1 MTQFK
6 RRKHQTPGEMNSTFA
21 LALSGIYFVGEARL
35 YHEEGATGHAVM
47 IGLCGL
53 LALAGA
59 LRFDLHNLWRWVG
72 QFRK

>member
-6 RRKHQTPGEMNSTFA
+6 RRKHETRGEMISTFA
-21 LALSGIYFVGEARL
+21 LAVSGMFFIGEARL
-35 YHEEGATGHAVM
+35 YQDEGATGYALM
-47 IGLCGL
+47 IGLCGI

-59 LRFDLHNLWRWVG
+59 LRFHLHNLWRWVG